1 MSLPLLSVRIHD
13 EQDVVAAR
21 RQTRV
26 VAAHLGFTPQ
36 DQTRLATAV
45 SELSRNAFQ
54 YAGGGRVEF
63 QVQPAQHHL
72 VIVVSDHGPGIT
84 SLREILAGQYLSTT
98 GMGVGL
104 VGTRRLVD
112 TFKVDTAPGRTV
124 IRLGKRLPGTAT
136 VSHSDLDRLARAVA
150 DSHAVSP
157 LQELQVQNQELLGA
171 LESLGRREEQLAAL
185 NHELENTN
193 RGVVAL
199 YGELEEQA
207 TQLREANRV
216 QAMFLSYMS
225 HEFRTPLSS
234 ILGLTRLLIER
245 DDGELTGEQER
256 QVQLMQR
263 SARELLSMVDDLLDQ
278 ARLQSGRTELQISE
292 FEITVLF
299 AALRALFQP
308 LVSNPQVRLVFG
320 ETSDVPLLSGDEG
333 KTSRILRNFIS
344 NALKFTAAGEI
355 HVWASV
361 ADDGRWVTLGVSD
374 TGVGISAADQ
384 TQLFQDFSQ
393 VGPTG
398 LLPVGSGLGL
408 SLARQLAEQL
418 GGQVQVSS
426 AQGEGSTF
434 SVTLPVRLQPPAVIT
449 TAGPGASLASGP
461 QVLLID
467 DAPGDRDLLRRIL
480 ARWGLTAAE
489 AASGRQGLMLV
500 VTEPPDL
507 IVLDLNMPEMDGIA
521 FLEALRT
528 QPNGSSVPVVVV
540 TDQPITPGLAAHL
553 TRLGAVALNKTQ
565 VFGDDGVL
573 LRAIA
578 APLNL
583 RLEPS

>member
-1 MSLPLLSVRIHD
+1 MSTSLLSVQIHD
-13 EQDVVAAR
+13 EQDVVVAR
-21 RQTRV
+21 RRTRM
-26 VAAHLGFTPQ
+26 VAAHLGFTAQ

-54 YAGGGRVEF
+54 YAGAGQVEF
-63 QVQPAQHHL
+63 QVQPTQQL
-72 VIVVSDHGPGIT
+72 MVIVVSDHGPGIT
-84 SLREILAGQYLSTT
+84 FLREILAGQYVSTT

-112 TFKVDTAPGRTV
+112 TFEVDTAPGHTT
-124 IRLGKRLPGTAT
+124 IRLGKRLPKTAA
-136 VSHSDLDRLARAVA
+136 VSPADLDRLARAVA
-150 DSHAVSP
+150 GSHAVSP

-185 NHELENTN
+185 NQELENTN

-199 YGELEEQA
+199 HGELEEQA

-234 ILGLTRLLIER
+234 ILGLSRLLIEGQ
-245 DDGELTGEQER
+245 DGVLNGEQTR
-256 QVQLMQR
+256 QVHLMQR

-278 ARLQSGRTELQISE
+278 ARLQSGKTELQLSE
-292 FEITVLF
+292 FNVAGLF

-308 LVSNPQVRLVFG
+308 LVSNPMVQLVFG
-320 ETSDVPLLSGDEG
+320 ESSQVPALSGDEA

-355 HVWASV
+355 RVWASM

-374 TGVGISAADQ
+374 TGVGIAAADQ
-384 TQLFQDFSQ
+384 SQLFRDFSQ
-393 VGPTG
+393 VGPAG
-398 LLPVGSGLGL
+398 LIPGGSGLGL

-426 AQGEGSTF
+426 APGEGSCF
-434 SVTLPVRLQPPAVIT
+434 SVTLPLRLRPPAVI
-449 TAGPGASLASGP
+449 APAFGASLAPGP
-461 QVLLID
+461 QILLID
-467 DAPGDRDLLRRIL
+467 DMPGDRDLLRRVL
-480 ARWGLTAAE
+480 GRWGVTAVE
-489 AASGRQGLMLV
+489 AASGRQGLTLV
-500 VTEPPDL
+500 TTAPPDL
-507 IVLDLNMPEMDGIA
+507 VVLDLNMPEMDGIA
-521 FLEALRT
+521 FLEALRM
-528 QPNGSSVPVVVV
+528 QPNGRSMPVVVV
-540 TDQPITPGLAAHL
+540 TDQVITPTLAALL
-553 TRLGAVALNKTQ
+553 TDLNAAVLSKTQ

-573 LRAIA
+573 LRAVA

-583 RLEPS
+583 TLERS